1 MHAYECICIDLQ
13 HEYAALTLRE
23 ECVWGYLLVVDVEF
37 YLSGHI
43 ALYLDAHVCLTFKS
57 HSWLRA
63 GTYLDH
69 GCV

>member
-43 ALYLDAHVCLTFKS
+43 ALYLDADMCFTFNVVI
-57 HSWLRA
+57 L
-63 GTYLDH
+63 GYL
-69 GCV
+69 GNYIPVLG